1 MQAISRLVLQYI
13 LNFHFPSIIYRLS
26 AVQSKGIKSM
36 ETVTFIGSMNRGI
49 EQNKN
54 WKEVKKNLL
63 REYEQLYKMTS
74 GQWMHRYMFTA
85 HPIYLLSM
93 CLCNNNASI
102 QCVSKAMNRISIYS
116 TNCIWQF
123 HYTNPNEG
131 ESVQTSP
138 NYE

>member
-1 MQAISRLVLQYI
+1 
-13 LNFHFPSIIYRLS
+13 
-26 AVQSKGIKSM
+26 M
-36 ETVTFIGSMNRGI
+36 ETVTFIGSINRGI
-49 EQNKN
+49 EQNKTKIEKK
-54 WKEVKKNLL
+54 WKKKLL

-102 QCVSKAMNRISIYS
+102 QCLSKAMNRISIYS

-138 NYE
+138 NYESSFNLLINLSCAYSVYSHFSQCFFALWFPIN